1 MGMEIIVSVA
11 LLFVGIVVL
20 VFIHVCI
27 VGRALRSRN
36 GIMNGTIFIP
46 NRSQSPMSQEDI
58 KKLPCFEYKL
68 EIIKEEEEEEEVDC
82 AVCLESF
89 KVGDKCRLLKC
100 NHCFHAQCID
110 SWLKNTAFCPICRA
124 GAKASP
130 LKTSSS
136 GDQENTATSGTS
148 GTSSTQVVA
157 AEMT

>member
-36 GIMNGTIFIP
+36 GMHGTIFMPRGI
-46 NRSQSPMSQEDI
+46 NRSQSMSQEDI

-68 EIIKEEEEEEEVDC
+68 EIIKEEEDEVDC

-89 KVGDKCRLLKC
+89 KGRC
-100 NHCFHAQCID
+100 
-110 SWLKNTAFCPICRA
+110 
-124 GAKASP
+124 
-130 LKTSSS
+130 
-136 GDQENTATSGTS
+136 
-148 GTSSTQVVA
+148 
-157 AEMT
+157 

>member
-1 MGMEIIVSVA
+1 MEIVVSVA

-36 GIMNGTIFIP
+36 GINGTIFIP
-46 NRSQSPMSQEDI
+46 RGINRSQSMSQEDI
-58 KKLPCFEYKL
+58 KKLPCFEYRVQIT
-68 EIIKEEEEEEEVDC
+68 EGGGGEEEEAVDC
-82 AVCLESF
+82 AVCLENF

-100 NHCFHAQCID
+100 NHCFHAHCID
-110 SWLKNTAFCPICRA
+110 SWLINTAVCPICRA

-130 LKTSSS
+130 LKTSS
-136 GDQENTATSGTS
+136 GEENTTST
-148 GTSSTQVVA
+148 TQAVAA

>member
-27 VGRALRSRN
+27 VGRALRNRN
-36 GIMNGTIFIP
+36 GMNGTIFMP
-46 NRSQSPMSQEDI
+46 RGMNRGQSMSQEDI

-68 EIIKEEEEEEEVDC
+68 EIIKEEEDEVDC

-110 SWLKNTAFCPICRA
+110 SWLINTAFCPICRA

-130 LKTSSS
+130 LRTSS
-136 GDQENTATSGTS
+136 GDNQENTT
-148 GTSSTQVVA
+148 TSSTSSTHQVVVA
-157 AEMT
+157 GEMT